1 MSKSAQEDSENI
13 TISELAATD
22 GTLIQGD
29 LIADSNP
36 VSENYAEAT
45 ETQSNSNESFL
56 LLQDEIQMTLK
67 EFNQKIDD
75 NDNSIKRIEESM
87 AALYD
92 KLDRT
97 PQAEE
102 SITSS
107 KKKLKKKERK
117 LDKKGKKERK
127 LDKKGKKERKLDKK
141 GKKERKL
148 DKKGKKER
156 KLDKKGKKAGRK
168 NTKLTKAITSSEKK
182 KTRRTSSKN
191 KNNKGR
197 NYLSH
202 HGTS

>member
-13 TISELAATD
+13 KTSKLAATD
-22 GTLIQGD
+22 ENLIQD
-29 LIADSNP
+29 NLVADSNP

-45 ETQSNSNESFL
+45 ETQSNLNESFL
-56 LLQDEIQMTLK
+56 LLQDEIQLTLN

-92 KLDRT
+92 KLDRP

-107 KKKLKKKERK
+107 KKKLKKKEKK
-117 LDKKGKKERK
+117 LDKKGKKEKK
-127 LDKKGKKERKLDKK
+127 LDKKGKKE
-141 GKKERKL
+141 
-148 DKKGKKER
+148 
-156 KLDKKGKKAGRK
+156 GRK

-182 KTRRTSSKN
+182 KTGRTSSKN

-197 NYLSH
+197 MKSA
-202 HGTS
+202 SKKK

>member
-1 MSKSAQEDSENI
+1 MSKSAQVNSENI

-22 GTLIQGD
+22 ETLIQGN

-36 VSENYAEAT
+36 VSENYVEAT

-97 PQAEE
+97 PQADE

-127 LDKKGKKERKLDKK
+127 LDKKGKK
-141 GKKERKL
+141 
-148 DKKGKKER
+148 
-156 KLDKKGKKAGRK
+156 AGGK
-168 NTKLTKAITSSEKK
+168 NTKLTKPITSSEKK

-191 KNNKGR
+191 KNIKGR
-197 NYLSH
+197 MKSA
-202 HGTS
+202 SKKK

>member
-1 MSKSAQEDSENI
+1 MSKSAQEDSEDI
-13 TISELAATD
+13 KTTELAATED
-22 GTLIQGD
+22 TLIQD
-29 LIADSNP
+29 NLVADSNP

-56 LLQDEIQMTLK
+56 LLQDEIQLTLK

-102 SITSS
+102 SITSP

-127 LDKKGKKERKLDKK
+127 LNKKGKKE
-141 GKKERKL
+141 
-148 DKKGKKER
+148 
-156 KLDKKGKKAGRK
+156 GRK
-168 NTKLTKAITSSEKK
+168 NIKLTKAITSSEKK

-197 NYLSH
+197 MKSA
-202 HGTS
+202 SKKK

>member
-13 TISELAATD
+13 TINELAATD
-22 GTLIQGD
+22 GTLIQGN

-102 SITSS
+102 STTSS

-117 LDKKGKKERK
+117 LGKKGKKERK
-127 LDKKGKKERKLDKK
+127 LGKKGKKERKLGKK

-148 DKKGKKER
+148 G
-156 KLDKKGKKAGRK
+156 KKGKKAGRK
-168 NTKLTKAITSSEKK
+168 NTELKKAIPSSEKK

-191 KNNKGR
+191 KKNKGR
-197 NYLSH
+197 IKSA
-202 HGTS
+202 SKKK

>member
-13 TISELAATD
+13 KTSELAATD
-22 GTLIQGD
+22 ETLRQD
-29 LIADSNP
+29 NLVADSDP

-56 LLQDEIQMTLK
+56 LLQDEIQLTLK

-148 DKKGKKER
+148 DKKGKKE
-156 KLDKKGKKAGRK
+156 GRK

-182 KTRRTSSKN
+182 KTLRTSSKN

-197 NYLSH
+197 MKSA
-202 HGTS
+202 SKKK

>member
-1 MSKSAQEDSENI
+1 MSKSAQGDSENI

-29 LIADSNP
+29 LITDSNP

-107 KKKLKKKERK
+107 KKKSKKKERK

-168 NTKLTKAITSSEKK
+168 NTKLTKPITSSEKK

-197 NYLSH
+197 MKSA
-202 HGTS
+202 SKKK

>member
-13 TISELAATD
+13 KTSKLAATD
-22 GTLIQGD
+22 ENLIQD
-29 LIADSNP
+29 NLVADSNP

-92 KLDRT
+92 KLDRP

-107 KKKLKKKERK
+107 KKKLKKKEKK
-117 LDKKGKKERK
+117 LDKKGKKEKK
-127 LDKKGKKERKLDKK
+127 LDKKGKKE
-141 GKKERKL
+141 
-148 DKKGKKER
+148 
-156 KLDKKGKKAGRK
+156 GRK

-182 KTRRTSSKN
+182 KTGRTSSKN

-197 NYLSH
+197 MKSA
-202 HGTS
+202 SKKK

>member
-29 LIADSNP
+29 LIAGSNP
-36 VSENYAEAT
+36 VSKNYAEAT

-148 DKKGKKER
+148 DKKGKK
-156 KLDKKGKKAGRK
+156 AGRK
-168 NTKLTKAITSSEKK
+168 NTKLTKPITSSEKK

-197 NYLSH
+197 MKSA
-202 HGTS
+202 SKKK

>member
-1 MSKSAQEDSENI
+1 MAKSAQEDSENI
-13 TISELAATD
+13 TINELAATD
-22 GTLIQGD
+22 GTLIQGN

-102 SITSS
+102 STTSS

-127 LDKKGKKERKLDKK
+127 LDKKGKK
-141 GKKERKL
+141 
-148 DKKGKKER
+148 
-156 KLDKKGKKAGRK
+156 AGRK
-168 NTKLTKAITSSEKK
+168 NTELTKPITSSEKK

-197 NYLSH
+197 MKSA
-202 HGTS
+202 SKKK

>member
-1 MSKSAQEDSENI
+1 MSKSAQENSENI

-22 GTLIQGD
+22 ETLIQGN

-127 LDKKGKKERKLDKK
+127 LDKKGKK
-141 GKKERKL
+141 
-148 DKKGKKER
+148 
-156 KLDKKGKKAGRK
+156 AGRK
-168 NTKLTKAITSSEKK
+168 NTKLTKPITSSEKK

-197 NYLSH
+197 MKSA
-202 HGTS
+202 SRKK

>member
-1 MSKSAQEDSENI
+1 MSKSAQVNSENI

-22 GTLIQGD
+22 ETLIQGN

-36 VSENYAEAT
+36 VSENYVEAT

-97 PQAEE
+97 PQADE

-141 GKKERKL
+141 GKKDRKL

-156 KLDKKGKKAGRK
+156 KLDKKGKKAGGK
-168 NTKLTKAITSSEKK
+168 NTKLTKPITSSEKK

-191 KNNKGR
+191 KNIKGR
-197 NYLSH
+197 MKSA
-202 HGTS
+202 SKKK

>member
-13 TISELAATD
+13 TINELAAID
-22 GTLIQGD
+22 GTLIQGN

-92 KLDRT
+92 KLDRP
-97 PQAEE
+97 PQAER
-102 SITSS
+102 
-107 KKKLKKKERK
+107 KLKARSRKEGEEVRQE
-117 LDKKGKKERK
+117 G
-127 LDKKGKKERKLDKK
+127 
-141 GKKERKL
+141 
-148 DKKGKKER
+148 
-156 KLDKKGKKAGRK
+156 
-168 NTKLTKAITSSEKK
+168 
-182 KTRRTSSKN
+182 
-191 KNNKGR
+191 
-197 NYLSH
+197 
-202 HGTS
+202 

>member
-13 TISELAATD
+13 KTSELAATEE
-22 GTLIQGD
+22 TLQDD
-29 LIADSNP
+29 LVADSNP

-45 ETQSNSNESFL
+45 ETQTNSNESFL
-56 LLQDEIQMTLK
+56 LLQDEIQLTLK
-67 EFNQKIDD
+67 EFNQKIAD

-92 KLDRT
+92 KLDRP

-127 LDKKGKKERKLDKK
+127 LDKKGKKE
-141 GKKERKL
+141 
-148 DKKGKKER
+148 
-156 KLDKKGKKAGRK
+156 GRK

-182 KTRRTSSKN
+182 KTQRSSSKN

-197 NYLSH
+197 MKSA
-202 HGTS
+202 SKKK

>member
-168 NTKLTKAITSSEKK
+168 NTKLTKPITSSEKK

-197 NYLSH
+197 MKSA
-202 HGTS
+202 SKKK

>member
-22 GTLIQGD
+22 EILIQGS

-117 LDKKGKKERK
+117 LDKKGKK
-127 LDKKGKKERKLDKK
+127 
-141 GKKERKL
+141 
-148 DKKGKKER
+148 
-156 KLDKKGKKAGRK
+156 AGRK
-168 NTKLTKAITSSEKK
+168 NTKLTKPITSSEKK
-182 KTRRTSSKN
+182 KTLRTSSKN

-197 NYLSH
+197 MKSA
-202 HGTS
+202 SKKK

>member
-1 MSKSAQEDSENI
+1 MSKSAQENSENI

-22 GTLIQGD
+22 ETLIQGN

-102 SITSS
+102 LITSS

-168 NTKLTKAITSSEKK
+168 NTKLTKPITSSEKK

-197 NYLSH
+197 MKSA
-202 HGTS
+202 SKKK

>member
-13 TISELAATD
+13 KRSELAATEE
-22 GTLIQGD
+22 TLIQD
-29 LIADSNP
+29 NLVADSNP

-45 ETQSNSNESFL
+45 ETQSNSNDSFL
-56 LLQDEIQMTLK
+56 LLQDEIQLTLK

-92 KLDRT
+92 RLDRT
-97 PQAEE
+97 LQAEE

-127 LDKKGKKERKLDKK
+127 LDKKGKKE
-141 GKKERKL
+141 
-148 DKKGKKER
+148 
-156 KLDKKGKKAGRK
+156 GRK

-197 NYLSH
+197 MKSA
-202 HGTS
+202 SKKK

>member
-13 TISELAATD
+13 TISELAVTD
-22 GTLIQGD
+22 ETLIQD
-29 LIADSNP
+29 NLIADSNP
-36 VSENYAEAT
+36 VPENYAEAT

-107 KKKLKKKERK
+107 KKKLKKKERNWTRRVRRRGK
-117 LDKKGKKERK
+117 LDKKGKKERN
-127 LDKKGKKERKLDKK
+127 GQE
-141 GKKERKL
+141 
-148 DKKGKKER
+148 
-156 KLDKKGKKAGRK
+156 GR
-168 NTKLTKAITSSEKK
+168 
-182 KTRRTSSKN
+182 RR
-191 KNNKGR
+191 
-197 NYLSH
+197 
-202 HGTS
+202 GTGQEG

>member
-1 MSKSAQEDSENI
+1 MSKSAQEDSEII

-22 GTLIQGD
+22 ETLIQGN

-36 VSENYAEAT
+36 VSENYAEAS

-97 PQAEE
+97 TQAEE

-156 KLDKKGKKAGRK
+156 KLDKKGKAGRK
-168 NTKLTKAITSSEKK
+168 NTKMTKAIASSEKK

-197 NYLSH
+197 MKSA
-202 HGTS
+202 SKKK

>member
-13 TISELAATD
+13 KTSELAATVE
-22 GTLIQGD
+22 TLIQD
-29 LIADSNP
+29 NLVADSNP
-36 VSENYAEAT
+36 VSENYAEAAK
-45 ETQSNSNESFL
+45 TQSNSNESFL

-102 SITSS
+102 SITTS

-117 LDKKGKKERK
+117 LDRKGKKE
-127 LDKKGKKERKLDKK
+127 
-141 GKKERKL
+141 
-148 DKKGKKER
+148 
-156 KLDKKGKKAGRK
+156 GRK

-182 KTRRTSSKN
+182 KTRRTGSKN

-197 NYLSH
+197 MKSA
-202 HGTS
+202 SKKK

>member
-22 GTLIQGD
+22 ETLIQGN

-168 NTKLTKAITSSEKK
+168 NTKLTKPITSSEKK

-197 NYLSH
+197 MKSA
-202 HGTS
+202 SKKK

>member
-117 LDKKGKKERK
+117 LDKKGKKEM
-127 LDKKGKKERKLDKK
+127 DKKGKKERKLDKK

-156 KLDKKGKKAGRK
+156 KLDKKGKKAGKK
-168 NTKLTKAITSSEKK
+168 NTELTKPITSSEKK
-182 KTRRTSSKN
+182 KTLRTSSKN

-197 NYLSH
+197 MKSA
-202 HGTS
+202 SKKK

>member
-13 TISELAATD
+13 ITSQLVATD
-22 GTLIQGD
+22 ETLIQD
-29 LIADSNP
+29 NLIADSNP
-36 VSENYAEAT
+36 VPENFAEAT

-107 KKKLKKKERK
+107 KKKSKKKERK
-117 LDKKGKKERK
+117 LDKKGRRR
-127 LDKKGKKERKLDKK
+127 G
-141 GKKERKL
+141 
-148 DKKGKKER
+148 
-156 KLDKKGKKAGRK
+156 
-168 NTKLTKAITSSEKK
+168 SW
-182 KTRRTSSKN
+182 TRRVRRRGSWTRRVRRRGSWTRRVRRRGSWTRRVRRRGSWTRRVRRQVGGILN
-191 KNNKGR
+191 
-197 NYLSH
+197 
-202 HGTS
+202 

>member
-1 MSKSAQEDSENI
+1 MSKSAQENSENI

-22 GTLIQGD
+22 ETLIEGN
-29 LIADSNP
+29 LIADSDP

-127 LDKKGKKERKLDKK
+127 LDKKGKK
-141 GKKERKL
+141 
-148 DKKGKKER
+148 
-156 KLDKKGKKAGRK
+156 AGRK
-168 NTKLTKAITSSEKK
+168 NTKLTKPITSSEKK

-191 KNNKGR
+191 KNIRGR
-197 NYLSH
+197 MKNASKKK
-202 HGTS
+202 